1 MDMKLKPNEIL
12 WESISFNGKERKV
25 TSDDLRKKYMLY
37 ELQDGKWKLL
47 RTATTP
53 LDLSRYDEPDTKKR
67 TKKSKGE

>member
-47 RTATTP
+47 RTATNP
-53 LDLSRYDEPDTKKR
+53 LDLSRYDEPNKKN